1 MRTSTKTQTRP
12 EPTVSDVRKVGSLGN
27 FGLIHLVACLGVG
40 GAVVLAINLIEWL
53 R

>member
-1 MRTSTKTQTRP
+1 MNTSIETQTRP
-12 EPTVSDVRKVGSLGN
+12 EPTAPEERGVDSLGN
-27 FGLIHLVACLGVG
+27 FGLIHLVACLGAG